1 VATVLRRSRVWGYD
15 PKHMMGKLFAFHAPM
30 VFEGMHPLEGG
41 LIRIKRRRDRRP
53 GLPIERPLVFYPKL
67 AVEFVV
73 KYAGAYRMHR
83 RYQRILAQVMA
94 EPAGVYTDA
103 AMAPVDAGEEERLE
117 LFTATA
123 AAKEYVQKRRAREG
137 LRRG

>member
-1 VATVLRRSRVWGYD
+1 
-15 PKHMMGKLFAFHAPM
+15 
-30 VFEGMHPLEGG
+30 
-41 LIRIKRRRDRRP
+41 
-53 GLPIERPLVFYPKL
+53 
-67 AVEFVV
+67 
-73 KYAGAYRMHR
+73 MHR
-83 RYQRILAQVMA
+83 RYQRILARVMA

-103 AMAPVDAGEEERLE
+103 AMAPVDAGEEECLE